1 MIVFDLDGTLRD
13 ASHRIHLISNG
24 SRDWDAFYRACKDD
38 APIWHQINNL
48 KHFVEMGENVMIWSG
63 CSDIAR
69 LTTID
74 QLNAWGIVIGN
85 DPISRASEEPGDTIV
100 DSLWMRSH
108 GDYTPDDKLKL
119 EWYEHYSVYGTHD
132 PITMAFDDRDR
143 MVRMWRS
150 QGVKCVQVA
159 EGDF

>member
-13 ASHRIHLISNG
+13 PTHRVPLISG
-24 SRDWDAFYRACKDD
+24 SSRDWDGFYKACADD

-48 KHFVEMGENVMIWSG
+48 KHLVERGENVMIWSG
-63 CSDIAR
+63 CADIAR

-85 DPISRASEEPGDTIV
+85 DPISRAAEEPGDTIV

-108 GDYTPDDKLKL
+108 GDYTPDDQLKK
-119 EWYEHYSVYGTHD
+119 EWYEHYSVYGEHD
-132 PITMAFDDRDR
+132 PITMVFDDRDC
-143 MVRMWRS
+143 MVKMWRS
-150 QGVKCVQVA
+150 VGVTCIQVA